1 MALPEYTY
9 QLIQWNAFVGEYEV
23 PFNQRGFFEKTT
35 MDLWGIKW
43 DVFMNRSVCDD
54 VFVFEANLGVI
65 STIPSDMACND
76 QNALLFLA
84 GCGENDC
91 ATNVDCQEA

>member
-1 MALPEYTY
+1 
-9 QLIQWNAFVGEYEV
+9 
-23 PFNQRGFFEKTT
+23 
-35 MDLWGIKW
+35 
-43 DVFMNRSVCDD
+43 MNRSVCDD